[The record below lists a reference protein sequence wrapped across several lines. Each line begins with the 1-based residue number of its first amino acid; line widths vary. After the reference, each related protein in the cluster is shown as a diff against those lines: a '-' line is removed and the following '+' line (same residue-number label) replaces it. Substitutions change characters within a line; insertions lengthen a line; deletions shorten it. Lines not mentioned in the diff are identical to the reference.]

1 MEEGM
6 RIPRIVLAG
15 SLLLASPFTCLA
27 QDEATQPAQTAARTW
42 LALTDGG
49 QYESSWDHA
58 AAFFK
63 ASITKA
69 AWAGAVSSVRSPLGP
84 LKARKLRSATF
95 MRQLPGAPAGEYVVI
110 QYETQFQNRA
120 GAIET
125 ITPMRESDGSW
136 KVSGYFIK

>member
-1 MEEGM
+1 MGI
-6 RIPRIVLAG
+6 RRTGLAW
-15 SLLLASPFTCLA
+15 LFLLAAPLA
-27 QDEATQPAQTAARTW
+27 CMAREEATQPAQNAARAW

-49 QYESSWDHA
+49 QYDASWDQA

-63 ASITKA
+63 ASITRA
-69 AWAGAVSSVRSPLGP
+69 AWSGAVASVRSPLGP